1 MNIAIIG
8 TDESANKIIYILKE
22 NYKDINFISF
32 TQEEAKDFSHIIKKL
47 PNDIDGIMAT
57 GIGVYHQLISNF
69 SFLCPISYFKRGNI
83 GLIKS
88 FLDCDR
94 DGNSLKDSSISIDII
109 DNDILEEVIDE
120 LDIKINRIFHFES
133 DIKKE
138 EDYYLKQHL
147 DLYYKGKINYIF
159 TAFGYV
165 YNLLKKIGLPVYRI
179 QASSIDIKEGFKY
192 FLNEIRCSKADEK
205 ALLIH
210 KINIENGNDVSS
222 FISDY
227 AKQIE
232 GFMLKNN
239 STYMIIS
246 NKGYYDD
253 ELCLSRARKLI
264 DYINEKDSSSNI
276 KIGLGTGATV
286 YKAIENCDFALKNC
300 TNNSHIVLYN
310 GKIQKNFNKNTTTLN
325 YLSDK
330 DITYIANKTGLSSS
344 HIRDID
350 IAVKSLNRNK
360 FTSNELA
367 NILGLTNRSANRIAK
382 TLVEFGYAE
391 YMENIKSKIGR
402 PKNTIKMKLETLE

>member
-8 TDESANKIIYILKE
+8 TKESANKIISILKE
-22 NYKDINFISF
+22 IYKDTNFISF
-32 TQEEAKDFSHIIKKL
+32 TQEEARDFGNIIEKL
-47 PNDIDGIMAT
+47 PNNIDGIMAT
-57 GIGVYHQLISNF
+57 GIGVYHELISNF
-69 SFLCPISYFKRGNI
+69 NFICPISYFKRGNI

-94 DGNSLKDSSISIDII
+94 DKNSLENSSISIDII
-109 DNDILEEVIDE
+109 DNDILQEVIDE
-120 LDIKINRIFHFES
+120 LDIKINKIFHFES

-138 EDYYLKQHL
+138 EDYYLKRHL
-147 DLYYKGKINYIF
+147 DLYYKGKVNYIF

-192 FLNEIRCSKADEK
+192 FLNEIRCSKADERS
-205 ALLIH
+205 LLIH
-210 KINIENGNDVSS
+210 KINVENESDLSS

-232 GFMLKNN
+232 GFLIKDN

-264 DYINEKDSSSNI
+264 DYVNKKDIVQNI
-276 KIGLGTGATV
+276 KIGLGTGSTV
-286 YKAIENCDFALKNC
+286 YKAIKNSEFALKNC
-300 TNNSHIVLYN
+300 TNDSHIVLYN
-310 GKIQKNFNKNTTTLN
+310 GKVQKNFNKNTTIIK
-325 YLSDK
+325 YLSDD
-330 DITYIANKTGLSSS
+330 DITYISNKTGLSSS

-350 IAVKSLNRNK
+350 IAIKSLNRNK

-391 YMENIKSKIGR
+391 YMENIKNKIGR
-402 PKNTIKMKLETLE
+402 PKNIIKMKLNCPK